1 MMETADER
9 EDSTAGEAAA
19 SGPASDG
26 APRET
31 HGEGA
36 GESGEPTAD
45 RTGGEDATPTE
56 PPSLSYDDC
65 FDLLSNHR
73 RRYAL
78 HYLQQCGQEV
88 ALGELTDQVAAWENG
103 VDVDAVSPAQR
114 KRVYTSLQQVHL
126 PRMDDLDVVA
136 FDDEEGRVVLGPA
149 VDDLDVYLEVVRE
162 DDIPWSAFY
171 LSLAV
176 VNAALVGS
184 VLLGVSGLAAVPGV
198 GWMLFVLTT
207 FLVAALAHVY
217 LARTEMRL
225 GRGDRPPDRRS
236 A

>member
-1 MMETADER
+1 MMATADER
-9 EDSTAGEAAA
+9 EDGAAGEAAA
-19 SGPASDG
+19 GDPASDG
-26 APRET
+26 APREA

-36 GESGEPTAD
+36 GEFGEPTAD
-45 RTGGEDATPTE
+45 RTGGEDVRPTE

-136 FDDEEGRVVLGPA
+136 FDEEGRVVLGPA

-162 DDIPWSAFY
+162 DDVPWSAFY

-184 VLLGVSGLAAVPGV
+184 VLLGVPGLAAVPEV

>member
-9 EDSTAGEAAA
+9 EDGAAGEAAA
-19 SGPASDG
+19 GDPASDG
-26 APRET
+26 APRAT

-45 RTGGEDATPTE
+45 RTGGEDTTPTE

-126 PRMDDLDVVA
+126 PRMDDFDVVE
-136 FDDEEGRVVLGPA
+136 FDDRKGRVRMGA
-149 VDDLDVYLEVVRE
+149 AAEHLDVYLEIVTGN
-162 DDIPWSAFY
+162 DIPWSTFY
-171 LSLAV
+171 LSLVA
-176 VNAALVGS
+176 VNAG
-184 VLLGVSGLAAVPGV
+184 LLGGAMLGLPVLSAVPGI
-198 GWMLFVLTT
+198 GWAAFAGGT
-207 FLVAALAHVY
+207 FDLLMTDSISPAS
-217 LARTEMRL
+217 
-225 GRGDRPPDRRS
+225 RS
-236 A
+236 S